1 MATQLIDL
9 GNIRF
14 IWKGDWDIT
23 DTYELNDVV
32 RYNNIV
38 WVYINQVPA
47 ANIQITNT
55 AYWSRM
61 VEGSEIPP
69 TEGQAGKVLKTDGTL
84 TFWSASFDEFR
95 IGADITDFITAA
107 GLTDV
112 ALGIQ
117 GSSTSFVQT
126 ALVNTGAGVSSSAD
140 FIAYT
145 SNGTNESGWIDMGIT
160 NGSFNDPTFS
170 LTGPGDGY
178 VFMSGAI
185 AGVVDVDQ
193 YSVAGSNLNLIS
205 DGPHGM
211 IAGFIFDLIL
221 PVAPTLEGRYTVV
234 SAPSATQVVVAVPAG
249 YTGGNIAL
257 TSVINSQMNK
267 FTGDGNMVLATDS
280 TGLVNNIVIAAGG
293 LQSGSE
299 QIIITPDNGIEVYDE
314 IFVGT
319 GAKAFNENA
328 ELTNA
333 AAVFELNGNPYAQLA
348 IHNQSSN
355 SSTDFIAYADNGDD
369 TSGWIDMGVTGSAF
383 NQSTFGITGPNDG
396 YIFFEAPV
404 GTSGAGNLVFA
415 TGANGS
421 ENKIVFAAGGYD
433 SGNEQ
438 MSITPDV
445 NVHIEIATPSTS
457 PTTGALTV
465 VGGVGIQ
472 GDVNIQGDIVF
483 GGSGTTLATTTLSV
497 SDPIIRVGSDNT
509 SDAID
514 LGVVGEYAT
523 ANTSSLF
530 TVTNTQ
536 ITDNIATITTSAA
549 HGFTAGDVVVIAGV
563 NATYNGTYVIR
574 TAAATTFT
582 YSKTN
587 ANVAS
592 ASATGTAQVTGNRKY
607 AGLVRDASDGV
618 VKFFKDSSV
627 APSAGVVNFAA
638 AGLTYADIR
647 TAGITATTLNTSGL
661 ITAPGGLTASGAVSL
676 SGTVDIQELREQIVD
691 VTLASNVGTLDW
703 TAGNIYYIATA
714 PTASMTLNATNI
726 PTDSAKAMTI
736 NVVVTQGSTGYIP
749 TVFQIA
755 GTNQTIRWAG
765 GVTPTPT
772 SSAGKLDIYTF
783 TMLRTSGGA
792 WIVLGSYN
800 LNF

>member
-9 GNIRF
+9 GNLRF
-14 IWKGDWDIT
+14 IWKGDHDPT

-38 WVYINQVPA
+38 WVYINQIPA
-47 ANIQITNT
+47 ADIAITNT

-84 TFWSASFDEFR
+84 TFWSASFDQFR

-107 GLTDV
+107 ELTDV

-126 ALVNTGAGVSSSAD
+126 ALVNTGSGAGSSAD

-193 YSVAGSNLNLIS
+193 YSVAGTSLNLIS

-211 IAGFIFDLIL
+211 IAGVIFDLVL

-234 SAPSATQVVVAVPAG
+234 SAPTTTQVVVAVPAG

-314 IFVGT
+314 IYVGT
-319 GAKAFNENA
+319 GAKAYNENA

-355 SSTDFIAYADNGDD
+355 SSTDIIAYSDNGEDAA
-369 TSGWIDMGVTGSAF
+369 GWIDMGITGSSFSQA
-383 NQSTFGITGPNDG
+383 TYGITGPNDG
-396 YIFFEAPV
+396 YIFMEAPV
-404 GTSGAGNLVFA
+404 GTTGAGNLVLA

-421 ENKIVFAAGGYD
+421 ENKIIFAAGGYD

-445 NVHIEIATPSTS
+445 NVHIEIPTPSTS
-457 PTTGALTV
+457 ATTGALTV

-472 GDVNIQGDIVF
+472 GDVNIAGDITF
-483 GGSGTTLATTTLSV
+483 GGTGTTLSTTTLSV
-497 SDPIIRVGSDNT
+497 NDPIVFVGDGNVTDS
-509 SDAID
+509 ID
-514 LGVVGEYAT
+514 LGIVGEY
-523 ANTSSLF
+523 TSGG
-530 TVTNTQ
+530 
-536 ITDNIATITTSAA
+536 TTK
-549 HGFTAGDVVVIAGV
+549 
-563 NATYNGTYVIR
+563 
-574 TAAATTFT
+574 
-582 YSKTN
+582 YS
-587 ANVAS
+587 
-592 ASATGTAQVTGNRKY
+592 GI
-607 AGLVRDASDGV
+607 VRDASDGV
-618 VKFFKDSSV
+618 VKFYKDTTV
-627 APSAGVVNFAA
+627 APTSGVVNFSG
-638 AGLTYADIR
+638 AGLDYSDIK
-647 TAGITATTLNTSGL
+647 TGGISASTITSSGL
-661 ITAPGGLTASGAVSL
+661 ISAPGGLSVSGGTSL
-676 SGTVDIQELREQIVD
+676 TGTVDIQEVRENLVP
-691 VTLASNVGTLDW
+691 VTLASNVGSLDW
-703 TAGNIYYIATA
+703 SLGNIYYISTA
-714 PTASMTLNATNI
+714 PTADMTLNLINV
-726 PTDSAKAMTI
+726 PTDNDKVMTV
-736 NVVVTQGSTGYIP
+736 NVLVTQGSTGRIP
-749 TVFQIA
+749 STLQIN
-755 GTNQTIRWAG
+755 GTSQTLRWPSG
-765 GVTPTPT
+765 LTPVPT
-772 SSAGKLDIYTF
+772 SSAGKIDIFSF
-783 TMLRTSGGA
+783 TLIRSSGS
-792 WIVLGSYN
+792 WIVFAAADVNY
-800 LNF
+800 